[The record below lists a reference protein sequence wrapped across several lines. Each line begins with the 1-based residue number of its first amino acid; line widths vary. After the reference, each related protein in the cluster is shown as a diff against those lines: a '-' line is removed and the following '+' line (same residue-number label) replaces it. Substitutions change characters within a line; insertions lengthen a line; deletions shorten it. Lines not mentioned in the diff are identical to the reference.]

1 MLSGRRGHDF
11 DLRQALVGLV
21 DRREIAAG
29 VDHGIIQSL
38 EPRPQ
43 LRGVGFEL
51 FNKHDRMIFADA
63 PGGGEATTVAA
74 RVKQKREAI
83 EDVLSQLPQ
92 SSLLATKL
100 RVRQQELR

>member
-1 MLSGRRGHDF
+1 
-11 DLRQALVGLV
+11 
-21 DRREIAAG
+21 
-29 VDHGIIQSL
+29 
-38 EPRPQ
+38 
-43 LRGVGFEL
+43 
-51 FNKHDRMIFADA
+51 MIFADA
-63 PGGGEATTVAA
+63 PGGEEATTVAA